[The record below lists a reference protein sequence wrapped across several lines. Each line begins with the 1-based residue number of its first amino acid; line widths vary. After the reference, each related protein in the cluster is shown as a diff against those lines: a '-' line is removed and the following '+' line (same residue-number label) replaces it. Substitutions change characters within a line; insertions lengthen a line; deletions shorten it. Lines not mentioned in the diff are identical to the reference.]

1 MGASHSKVVGK
12 LRYAI
17 PLSSFYQLFIVND
30 GVVIDFYKLEI
41 VRCVLCHYAIMNV
54 NVHNLVRGKNI
65 KGFVNYNKDHNIS
78 SLKTICLKIAFNTI
92 YKLKVN
98 NLPLHKLGIFW

>member
-17 PLSSFYQLFIVND
+17 PFSLFYQLFIVND
-30 GVVIDFYKLEI
+30 GAMIDFYKLEI

-65 KGFVNYNKDHNIS
+65 KGFVNYNKDHNTS
-78 SLKTICLKIAFNTI
+78 F
-92 YKLKVN
+92 
-98 NLPLHKLGIFW
+98 